1 MRNEEFSRTAL
12 ATATLRAAH
21 RILDEGTL
29 VVDDPIAIR
38 LLGADAHQKILESK
52 LRYEQPVSLALRSH
66 VVLRS
71 RYTEDRLQEA
81 MARGIRQYILIGAG
95 LDSFALRQ
103 PDWAKDLII
112 IEVDHPA
119 TQSAKQARIQS
130 AGIPLP
136 HNLRFVAV
144 DFEQETLHDAM
155 RNNGVDTAL
164 PTFFSWL
171 GVTMYLTEAA
181 IDAALKG
188 ISAFPIGSELVLT
201 FSEPP
206 PSSNSVESAMGAA
219 LSQRVADLGEPFIS
233 FFKPPQMEAKLRH
246 AGFTTVEFLSADD
259 ANERYFQKTNLLP
272 PRRTGI
278 VAAIR

>member
-1 MRNEEFSRTAL
+1 MRKAEFSRTAL

-21 RILDEGTL
+21 QILDGAL
-29 VVDDPIAIR
+29 VLEDPIAIG
-38 LLGADAHQKILESK
+38 LLGPDAGQTIRESK
-52 LRYEQPVSLALRSH
+52 TRFGNPVSVALRSH

-71 RYTEDRLQEA
+71 RYTEDRLRA
-81 MARGIRQYILIGAG
+81 AVARGIRQYILVGAG
-95 LDSFALRQ
+95 LDTFALRQ
-103 PDWAKDLII
+103 PAWAKDLAI

-130 AGIPLP
+130 AAMALP
-136 HNLRFVAV
+136 QNLRFVAV

-259 ANERYFQKTNLLP
+259 ANERYFQKTNLLS

>member
-1 MRNEEFSRTAL
+1 MRKEEFSRTAL

-21 RILDEGTL
+21 QILDGGQL
-29 VVDDPIAIR
+29 VLDDPIAVR
-38 LLGADAHQKILESK
+38 LLGTEAEQWIRDSQT
-52 LRYEQPVSLALRSH
+52 RYQTPVSLALRAH

-81 MARGIRQYILIGAG
+81 VTRGIRQYILVGAG

-130 AGIPLP
+130 AGITLP

-144 DFEQETLHDAM
+144 DFEKETLHDAM

-171 GVTMYLTEAA
+171 GVTMYLTEPT
-181 IDAALKG
+181 IDAALNA
-188 ISAFPIGSELVLT
+188 ICAFPRGSELVLT

-206 PSSNSVESAMGAA
+206 TNSNSVASAMGAA
-219 LSQRVADLGEPFIS
+219 LSQHVADLGEPFIS
-233 FFKPPQMEAKLRH
+233 FFKPPQMETKLRH
-246 AGFTTVEFLSADD
+246 AGFTTIEFLSADD
-259 ANERYFQKTNLLP
+259 ANERYFRQTSLPP